1 MTTITHHTIT
11 DRQLEIIEAAGKI
24 LTRSGISGLTIKNL
38 AKEMQFSEAAL
49 YRHFS
54 SREEIILALLN
65 YLAGSISQ
73 RMEQSISMHND
84 PKEKFKALFRNQ
96 FQFFSGHPQFVVA
109 VFSDG
114 LLEESA
120 RINEAIS
127 RLMSKKM
134 AVLMPIL
141 MVGQQSGVFT
151 NAITT
156 EELMHVVM
164 GAFRLFMFKWR
175 LAHFEFDLVRQG
187 ENIIQSL
194 LTLIQSKTS

>member
-1 MTTITHHTIT
+1 MSTLTQNTIS
-11 DRQLEIIEAAGKI
+11 DRQLEIIQAAGKI
-24 LTRSGISGLTIKNL
+24 LSASGVSGLTIKNL
-38 AKEMQFSEAAL
+38 AKEMKFSEAAL
-49 YRHFS
+49 YRHFA

-65 YLAGSISQ
+65 YLAGTISQ
-73 RMEQSISMHND
+73 RMEQSISQHED

-96 FQFFSGHPQFVVA
+96 FHFFSMNSQFVVA

-114 LLEESA
+114 LMEESA

-127 RLMSKKM
+127 RLMGKKM

-141 MVGQQSGVFT
+141 MMGQQTGVFT
-151 NAITT
+151 NTITT

-175 LAHFEFDLVRQG
+175 LAHFEFDLVRHG
-187 ENIIQSL
+187 ENMIQSI
-194 LTLIQSKTS
+194 LTLISTKPS